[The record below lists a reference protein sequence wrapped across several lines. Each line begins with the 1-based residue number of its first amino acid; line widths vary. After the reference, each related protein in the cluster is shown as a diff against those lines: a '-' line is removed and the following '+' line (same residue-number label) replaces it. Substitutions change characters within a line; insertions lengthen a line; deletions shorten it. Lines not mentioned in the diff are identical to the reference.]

1 MVDDVALRPYL
12 DGANVDVAVLAL
24 RPDYRALLP
33 AVDEDLPK
41 YRGAP
46 RLMGGQRNRTVRH
59 RGRRCQARHTQVGPN
74 TTAALFILDALAP
87 DDR

>member
-46 RLMGGQRNRTVRH
+46 RLMGANGTEPFDTVVDGVG
-59 RGRRCQARHTQVGPN
+59 RGSE
-74 TTAALFILDALAP
+74 
-87 DDR
+87 